1 MGKYQ
6 IKIELLSDLC
16 VSDGGVYNS
25 SLDTDICYDA
35 YGFPFIPAKRLKGC
49 LRECAQE
56 LQDWDI
62 KWSDKD
68 FSIKSFFGSE
78 GKQASK
84 VRIGNARLENY
95 DEMRSEAEKYKNSLI
110 FHPQNILQHFSY
122 IRTQTAINPET
133 GVADDTSLRNMRV
146 VDKGLVF
153 IAEMCIRDRYY
164 KDFTNIISVL
174 GNMGIART
182 RGFGEI
188 KASLVPV
195 KAGSCQSNAIENN
208 TEENVCGTA
217 SLCRLEYSIYLEE
230 PVICKSMD
238 GGETKSMDYIEG
250 SKILGIVAQE
260 YAKEHYD
267 SFAEFLDKGQLVFAN
282 AYPEKDGCRFTEVP
296 ASWYGIKNNNK
307 YFIDKIYEE
316 TGRGRELTT
325 GQQLNAM
332 KHCYV
337 NAGVYS
343 KESPVTIKYD
353 VKLEERYHHRRPDDK
368 SYGHVVES
376 AGGNSQMYQM
386 SSIMEGQ
393 SFKGYIL
400 GSMEQLIEIERY
412 LSQKEE
418 YYIGYSH
425 SAEYGKVRIQ
435 TGNKKEVLES
445 GLYENTKNTEFK
457 DLVVKL
463 EAPVIVY
470 NEKNVMYST
479 MAEDL
484 VEEVTTALGIQDA
497 KIKRT
502 DKFINYTSIGGYNV
516 TWGRRKPV
524 LDTFDKGSVLVI
536 HLEEPSSLSVPVSGN
551 APATVFLGER
561 ILEGYGETII
571 YPLRQ
576 GESHYVGEFADEE
589 NNSNKE
595 CVDIS
600 KTVIGKKISRKLF
613 QEYLNVCAI
622 DAAKDKENEDSNVYK
637 PAIRALM
644 LICKEQK
651 NMAAIDKTVNK
662 RFSKNSIVKNKKL
675 EVAEDILKK
684 ANEMFSTEKKQGI
697 VEEFEKKYGIINF
710 ECDIEESKLFYL
722 EVYLTELKYIFHEK
736 DKKRGGVLL

>member
-62 KWSDKD
+62 NWSDKD
-68 FSIKSFFGSE
+68 FSIKRFFGSE
-78 GKQASK
+78 GKQPSK

-95 DEMRSEAEKYKNSLI
+95 DKMRAEAEKYKNSLI

-133 GVADDTSLRNMRV
+133 GVADDTSLRTMRV
-146 VDKGLVF
+146 ADKGLVF
-153 IAEMCIRDRYY
+153 IAETEMEEKYY
-164 KDFTNIISVL
+164 KDFTNIISVFSS
-174 GNMGIART
+174 MGIART

-188 KASLVPV
+188 KASLVPI
-195 KAGSCQSNAIENN
+195 KTGFCQNNAIVNN
-208 TEENVCGTA
+208 TEENVCGAET
-217 SLCRLEYSIYLEE
+217 LCRLEYSIYLEE

-250 SKILGIVAQE
+250 SKMLGIIAQE
-260 YAKEHYD
+260 YAKEHYG
-267 SFAEFLDKGQLVFAN
+267 SFTEFLDKGKLVFAN
-282 AYPEKDGCRFTEVP
+282 AYPEKEGCRFTEVP
-296 ASWYGIKNNNK
+296 ASWYGIKNNDK
-307 YFIDKIYEE
+307 YFINKIYKE
-316 TGRGRELTT
+316 TDKGNKLVT

-343 KESPVTIKYD
+343 KENPVTIKYD

-393 SFKGYIL
+393 SFRGYIL
-400 GSMEQLIEIERY
+400 GSMGQLIEIERY
-412 LSQKEE
+412 LSKKKE

-435 TGNKKEVLES
+435 TGNKKEET
-445 GLYENTKNTEFK
+445 GQHKDTQNTKFK

-470 NEKNVMYST
+470 NKDSVMYST

-484 VEEVTTALGIQDA
+484 LEEVTTALGIKGA
-497 KIKRT
+497 EIGKI

-524 LDTFDKGSVLVI
+524 LDAFDKGTVLVL
-536 HLEEPSSLSVPVSGN
+536 HLKEPASLSVPVSVD
-551 APATVFLGER
+551 APVTVFLGER
-561 ILEGYGETII
+561 IIEGYGETSV

-576 GESHYVGEFADEE
+576 GENRYIGEFADEE
-589 NNSNKE
+589 NNGSTE

-600 KTVIGKKISRKLF
+600 QTVIGKEISMKLF
-613 QEYLNVCAI
+613 REHLNVLAI
-622 DAAKDKENEDSNVYK
+622 NDASDKKNEDSNVYK

-651 NMAAIDKTVNK
+651 NMADIKETVTK

-675 EVAEDILKK
+675 EVAKNIL
-684 ANEMFSTEKKQGI
+684 EKVNGI
-697 VEEFEKKYGIINF
+697 NQEIVKDFEEKYGIINF
-710 ECDIEESKLFYL
+710 ECDTEKSKLFYL
-722 EVYLTELKYIFHEK
+722 EAYLTELKYIFHQK
-736 DKKRGGVLL
+736 DKKGEGYYCE